1 MGISKAKGMIFA
13 NRLINKLQYVY
24 VLTGDGELQE
34 GQIWE
39 AVMFAAHNKV
49 DNLIATIDVNG
60 QQIDGPLSKVLSLD
74 SLEEKINA
82 DIKSAMLAKD
92 AAKLEAL
99 RAVKSAILLLKTSPE
114 GLNDDTEMK
123 ALLKMVKQRKE
134 TAELYVSQNRKD
146 LADVELSQAA
156 VIEAYL
162 PQQMSEA
169 DVKAEVANIISSLGA
184 TSPADMGK
192 VMGVAS
198 KQLAGKADGK
208 LISTIVKE
216 LLSK

>member
-1 MGISKAKGMIFA
+1 MA
-13 NRLINKLQYVY
+13 
-24 VLTGDGELQE
+24 
-34 GQIWE
+34 
-39 AVMFAAHNKV
+39 
-49 DNLIATIDVNG
+49 
-60 QQIDGPLSKVLSLD
+60 
-74 SLEEKINA
+74 LEEKINA
-82 DIKSAMLAKD
+82 DIKSAMLAKE
-92 AAKLEAL
+92 ASKLEAL
-99 RAVKSAILLLKTSPE
+99 RAIKSAILLLKTSPE

-134 TAELYVSQNRKD
+134 TADLYVTQNRKD
-146 LADVELSQAA
+146 LADVELAQAA

-162 PQQMSEA
+162 PKQMSEE
-169 DVKAEVANIISSLGA
+169 DVKAEVAKIITSVGA